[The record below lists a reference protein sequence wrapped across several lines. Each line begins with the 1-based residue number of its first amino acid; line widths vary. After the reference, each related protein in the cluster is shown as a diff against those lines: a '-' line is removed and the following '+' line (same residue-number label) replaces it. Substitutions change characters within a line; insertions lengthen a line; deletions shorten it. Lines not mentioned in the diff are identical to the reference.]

1 LEDAGVTAI
10 GVEAFSPEF
19 VGGWANPVMY
29 PDFAIIK
36 LTNTSI
42 KRQFITNFL
51 LGFHVILNLT
61 FKCGPVFG
69 LFDINEGGS
78 AHRG

>member
-1 LEDAGVTAI
+1 
-10 GVEAFSPEF
+10 
-19 VGGWANPVMY
+19 VMY

-51 LGFHVILNLT
+51 LGFHVILKPHVVRNVGRFSACLT
-61 FKCGPVFG
+61 
-69 LFDINEGGS
+69 
-78 AHRG
+78 